1 MLISGFRNGNHSASA
16 AAVHLC
22 YGSAKYLPKG
32 PLVLHQYMA
41 SEDAKL
47 QTECVSGAMKKKKRK
62 KEKYLCEQARLFN
75 VARMHLNL

>member
-1 MLISGFRNGNHSASA
+1 
-16 AAVHLC
+16 
-22 YGSAKYLPKG
+22 
-32 PLVLHQYMA
+32 MA

-47 QTECVSGAMKKKKRK
+47 QTERVSGAMKKKKRK